1 VRPANQQTTKAVA
14 LCHKEDEC
22 PWFRVSFLVNFK
34 LRYCTLL
41 ISNLGT
47 AHCTALITGKTKN
60 GKESG
65 MKD

>member
-1 VRPANQQTTKAVA
+1 VA